1 MQKKK
6 CQFCGFPSEKE
17 WSFCPQCGRPLRTPG
32 INISGLNIDVTK
44 MVNELI
50 PQVLNGVFNGAMFT
64 EKQQES
70 QQRSESSSKQPFAA
84 KEIIEPEDLI
94 SKQGDMVIHA
104 ISLPGVRNRDDIDIR
119 KMENSIEVRAKN
131 GDKIYLKIVRRG
143 KKQSVISE
151 EFVNENLVLVLR
163 KLN

>member
-1 MQKKK
+1 MQRKK
-6 CQFCGFPSEKE
+6 CLFCGMPIEKE
-17 WSFCPQCGRPLRTPG
+17 WSFCPQCGRPLRTQG

-50 PQVLNGVFNGAMFT
+50 PQVLNGVFNGSIFT
-64 EKQQES
+64 EKPKDNQQKHES
-70 QQRSESSSKQPFAA
+70 NMRQQFSA

-94 SKQGDMVIHA
+94 SKHGDTVIHA
-104 ISLPGVRNRDDIDIR
+104 ISLPGVRNRSDIDIK

-131 GDKIYLKIVRRG
+131 GDKLYLKILRRDR
-143 KKQSVISE
+143 KQSVISE
-151 EFVNENLVLVLR
+151 EFANENLVLVLR

>member
-1 MQKKK
+1 MQRKK
-6 CQFCGFPSEKE
+6 CLFCGMPIEKE
-17 WSFCPQCGRPLRTPG
+17 WSFCPQCGRPLRTQG

-50 PQVLNGVFNGAMFT
+50 PQVLNGVFNGSIFT
-64 EKQQES
+64 EKPKDNQQKHES
-70 QQRSESSSKQPFAA
+70 NMRQQFSA

-94 SKQGDMVIHA
+94 SKHGDTVIHA
-104 ISLPGVRNRDDIDIR
+104 ISLPGVRDRSDIDIK

-131 GDKIYLKIVRRG
+131 GDKLYLKILRRDR
-143 KKQSVISE
+143 KQSVISE
-151 EFVNENLVLVLR
+151 EFANENLVLVLR